1 MTVCNQ
7 GEFKCRGGSKCI
19 PSTLKCN
26 GENDCGDF
34 SDEKHCG
41 GEKIFNIFLSRLVKF
56 SAV

>member
-1 MTVCNQ
+1 MLCFLPFILDVTVCNQ

-41 GEKIFNIFLSRLVKF
+41 GEKN
-56 SAV
+56 